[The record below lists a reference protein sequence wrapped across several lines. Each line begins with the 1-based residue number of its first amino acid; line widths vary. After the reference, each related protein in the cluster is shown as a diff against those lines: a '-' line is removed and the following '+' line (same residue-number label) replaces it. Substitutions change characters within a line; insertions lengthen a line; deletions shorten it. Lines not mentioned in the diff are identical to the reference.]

1 MLLPPR
7 NPEVLMSRKFSRR
20 KFLKDGA
27 SAALGF
33 SLVPLPRIQPA
44 ESFDLVIRGG
54 TLLDGTGGPAWQV
67 DIGITGDSI
76 AAVGSI
82 AREQAKRALDASG
95 LHVSPGFIDIHTH
108 SDNTILRYP
117 TADSRTQQGV
127 TTEVTGNCGDS
138 VAPLEG
144 VGAEARRAE
153 LEEKYDIQAPW
164 KGVDGYLR
172 AVEEMRTSI
181 NHALLLGHGVL
192 RENAIGRKDRP
203 LSDVEMKGV
212 LQAVEAGME
221 QGAFGLSTGLEYAPG
236 LFTPTEEVISLTR
249 VVARRGGLYASHI
262 RNEEAHLLEAVDEAI
277 QIGRRTGARVQISH
291 LKASGRLN
299 WGMQQAALNLIES
312 ARREGIEVL
321 ADAYPYTAYSTG
333 ISIFMPS
340 WALDGGWTALAKR
353 LDEPSDRAR
362 IRDEVAGRVLRDPG
376 DYSLIVISQLRT
388 ENNRPLIGLSL
399 SQIAGQWGVEPVDAV
414 LRLLE
419 EEEGSVSFIGHGMTP
434 ENVEKVL
441 SHPLVMIGSDG
452 STMAPE
458 GPAAKTKPHPRSY
471 GTFPRVIGYYCRERN
486 LFDLPTAIK
495 KMTSMPADQIGLHD
509 RGRLARGKKADV
521 VVFNAKTIKDEAT
534 FGEPHRYPT
543 GIQYVLVNGEVVV
556 GQGKHTGA
564 RPGRVLRKR

>member
-1 MLLPPR
+1 
-7 NPEVLMSRKFSRR
+7 MSRKVNRR
-20 KFLKDGA
+20 RFLKDGA

-33 SLVPLPRIQPA
+33 ALVPLPRIQPA
-44 ESFDLVIRGG
+44 ERFDLVIRGG
-54 TLLDGTGGPAWQV
+54 TLLDGTGGPVWQA
-67 DIGITGDSI
+67 DIGITGDTI
-76 AAVGSI
+76 AAIGSI
-82 AREQAKRALDASG
+82 APEQAKRALDASH

-108 SDNTILRYP
+108 SDYTILRYP

-144 VGAEARRAE
+144 VGAEARRTE
-153 LEEKYDIQAPW
+153 LEERYEIQVPW
-164 KGVDGYLR
+164 TGVDGYFR
-172 AVEEMRTSI
+172 ALEEMRTSV

-192 RENAIGRKDRP
+192 RENAIGRENRP
-203 LSDVEMKGV
+203 LNDVEMKGV

-236 LFTPTEEVISLTR
+236 LFTPTEEIISLTR
-249 VVARRGGLYASHI
+249 VVARLGGLYASHI
-262 RNEEAHLLEAVDEAI
+262 RNEEAHVLEAVDEAI
-277 QIGRRTGARVQISH
+277 QIGRRTGARVEISH

-299 WGMQQAALNLIES
+299 WGMQQAALHLIE
-312 ARREGIEVL
+312 AAKREGVEVL

-333 ISIFMPS
+333 FSIFIPS
-340 WALDGGWTALAKR
+340 WALEGGWTALAKR
-353 LDEPSDRAR
+353 LEEPSDRAR

-376 DYSLIVISQLRT
+376 DYSLIVISSLRT
-388 ENNRPLIGLSL
+388 EKNRPLVGLSL

-419 EEEGSVSFIGHGMTP
+419 EEEGLVSFIGHGMSP

-471 GTFPRVIGYYCRERN
+471 GTFPRVIGYYGRERK

-495 KMTSMPADQIGLHD
+495 KMTSMPADQIGLND
-509 RGRLARGKKADV
+509 RGRLARGKKADIV
-521 VVFNAKTIKDEAT
+521 IFNSETIKDEAT
-534 FGEPHRYPT
+534 FGDPHRYPT
-543 GIQYVLVNGEVVV
+543 GIQYVMVNGEVVV
-556 GQGKHTGA
+556 GQGEHTGA
-564 RPGRVLRKR
+564 RPGRVLRKS

>member
-1 MLLPPR
+1 M
-7 NPEVLMSRKFSRR
+7 VRKISRR
-20 KFLKDGA
+20 RFLKDGA

-33 SLVPLPRIQPA
+33 ALVPLPRIQA
-44 ESFDLVIRGG
+44 AQSFDLVIRGG
-54 TLLDGTGGPAWQV
+54 TLLDGTGGPSWQA
-67 DIGITGDSI
+67 DIGITGDTI
-76 AAVGSI
+76 AAIGSI
-82 AREQAKRALDASG
+82 APQQAKRALDASR
-95 LHVSPGFIDIHTH
+95 LHVCPGFIDIHTH
-108 SDNTILRYP
+108 SDYTILRYP
-117 TADSRTQQGV
+117 TADSRTRQGV

-144 VGAEARRAE
+144 LSVEARRAE
-153 LEEKYDIQAPW
+153 LEERYEIQAPW
-164 KGVDGYLR
+164 TGVDGYFK
-172 AVEEMRTSI
+172 AIEEVRISL

-192 RENAIGRKDRP
+192 RESAIGRENRP
-203 LSDVEMKGV
+203 LNDVEMKGV

-236 LFTPTEEVISLTR
+236 LFTPTEEIISLTR
-249 VVARRGGLYASHI
+249 VVARRGGLYATHI

-277 QIGRRTGARVQISH
+277 QIGRRTGARVEISH

-299 WGMQQAALNLIES
+299 WGMQQAALHLIE
-312 ARREGIEVL
+312 AAKREGVEVL

-333 ISIFMPS
+333 FNIFIPS
-340 WALDGGWTALAKR
+340 WALEGGWTALAKR
-353 LDEPSDRAR
+353 LEEPSDRAR

-376 DYSLIVISQLRT
+376 DYSLIVISSLRT
-388 ENNRPLIGLSL
+388 EKNRPLVGLSL

-419 EEEGSVSFIGHGMTP
+419 EEEGSVSFIGHGMSP
-434 ENVEKVL
+434 GNVEKVL

-471 GTFPRVIGYYCRERN
+471 GTFPRVIGYYGRERK
-486 LFDLPTAIK
+486 LFDLPTAVK

-509 RGRLARGKKADV
+509 RGRLARGKKADI
-521 VVFNAKTIKDEAT
+521 VVFNAETIKDEAT
-534 FGEPHRYPT
+534 FEEPHRYPT

-556 GQGKHTGA
+556 SQGEHTGA
-564 RPGRVLRKR
+564 RPGRVLRKS